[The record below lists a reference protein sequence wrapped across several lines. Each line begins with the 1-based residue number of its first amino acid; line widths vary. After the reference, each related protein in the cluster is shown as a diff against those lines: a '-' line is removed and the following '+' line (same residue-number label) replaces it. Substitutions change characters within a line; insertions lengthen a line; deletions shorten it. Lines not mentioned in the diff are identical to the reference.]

1 MRFEGWHV
9 KNMALKGGASQNS
22 RACKKGGQPKNS
34 FKFCR
39 DGICNYENILPD
51 CQIWSKQI
59 SNRGY
64 CFVVYHA
71 FAHHHD
77 HHIYQPQ

>member
-34 FKFCR
+34 FQFRR
-39 DGICNYENILPD
+39 DGICNYANILPN
-51 CQIWSKQI
+51 CL
-59 SNRGY
+59 
-64 CFVVYHA
+64 
-71 FAHHHD
+71 
-77 HHIYQPQ
+77 